1 MMIDTRGK
9 QMDRKI
15 DYTLY
20 LVTDRE
26 LMSTEKLETAVEE
39 AIEGGVTMV
48 QLREKSASS
57 KEFYEQAVRIKE
69 ITEHYGVPLIIN
81 DRIDIALAVGADGVH
96 IGQSDLPAT
105 ETRKIIGRD
114 MILGVSASSVGEALQ
129 AQIDGADYLGV
140 GAMFHTGTKKDAQIV
155 SMEELKRIR
164 QAVRIPIV
172 AIGGINRENA
182 ASFRETKIDGLAVVS
197 AIISKPD
204 IKDAA
209 AELKRLFLKGVP
221 V

>member
-1 MMIDTRGK
+1 MN
-9 QMDRKI
+9 RKF

-26 LMSTEKLETAVEE
+26 LMSTENLETAVLE

-48 QLREKSASS
+48 QLREKTASS
-57 KEFYEQAVRIKE
+57 RKFYKQAVRIKE
-69 ITEHYGVPLIIN
+69 ITGRYGVPLIVN
-81 DRIDIALAVGADGVH
+81 DRIDIALAIGADGVH
-96 IGQSDLPAT
+96 IGQSDLPAAVA
-105 ETRKIIGRD
+105 RKIIGRD
-114 MILGVSASSVGEALQ
+114 MLLGVSASSVSEALQ
-129 AQIDGADYLGV
+129 AQLDGADYLGV

-182 ASFRETKIDGLAVVS
+182 ASFRKTRIDGLAVVS
-197 AIISKPD
+197 AIISQPD

-209 AELKRLFLKGVP
+209 KELKRLFLEGVT